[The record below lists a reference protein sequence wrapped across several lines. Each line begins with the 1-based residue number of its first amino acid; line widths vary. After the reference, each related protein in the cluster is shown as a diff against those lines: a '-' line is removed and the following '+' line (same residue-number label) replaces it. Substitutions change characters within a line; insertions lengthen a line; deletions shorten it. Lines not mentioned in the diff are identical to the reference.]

1 MANVEAPV
9 SESKRL
15 AQAYDSSNAVVIFK
29 IPVYVDMP
37 ETNAEKPTGTG
48 SPNNALSALEIY
60 DLSGRS
66 LTMSPEFDPVND
78 SDYYVTTSENNNVIQ
93 IYAIAASEKATISG
107 TGTVVVNSNSD
118 VFEIRVT
125 AENGSVRTYRIHA
138 SKK

>member
-1 MANVEAPV
+1 
-9 SESKRL
+9 
-15 AQAYDSSNAVVIFK
+15 
-29 IPVYVDMP
+29 
-37 ETNAEKPTGTG
+37 
-48 SPNNALSALEIY
+48 
-60 DLSGRS
+60 
-66 LTMSPEFDPVND
+66 MSPEFDPVND